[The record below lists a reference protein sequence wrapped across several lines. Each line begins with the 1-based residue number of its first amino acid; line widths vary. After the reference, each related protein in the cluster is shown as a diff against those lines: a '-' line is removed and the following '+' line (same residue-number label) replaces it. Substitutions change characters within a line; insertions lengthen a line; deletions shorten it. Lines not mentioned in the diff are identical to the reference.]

1 MKYMCLIYDQEREQS
16 EAEINAEIGEY
27 MAFGETIQKAGVD
40 AGMSEALLPTSTATS
55 VRVRDGQTVTTDG
68 PFAETKEALG
78 GFYVLD
84 CADIDEAIKYAA
96 QIPGAKTGT
105 VEIRPIM
112 VFDFE

>member
-1 MKYMCLIYDQEREQS
+1 MKYMCLIYGQEIEQS

-27 MAFGETIQKAGVD
+27 MAFGKVIQDAGVD

-55 VRVRDGQTVTTDG
+55 VRVRDGQTMTTDG
-68 PFAETKEALG
+68 PFAATKEALG

-84 CADIDEAIKYAA
+84 CSDINEAIKYAA

-105 VEIRPIM
+105 VEIRPLM
-112 VFDFE
+112 VIE